1 MQHHATRKTNQRSMK
16 WLCRQAV
23 LGAAIVAGSSAC
35 GRDKGIAGMTD
46 IMSTPPPVPAAT
58 LNAIY
63 GTNGGLISVGTNDP
77 MVQEAQRYYDAL
89 GTAPAT
95 FEEWKQTFGFP
106 ARRQGETLQA
116 FRDRTD
122 VAVYYN
128 RNELGLGR
136 ELGCI
141 RFEDG
146 VDAQGAP
153 REGVACFVTN
163 FGPGFRQGQ
172 ASLRAA
178 INGVGVRNTVCISYR
193 PSMEP
198 GYEVQFYVYG
208 AEGNRQDWAQLDTLG
223 ARPQPHVCMDCHGGA
238 YDDAKHLAKNAR
250 FLPIDPN
257 LVMFASGPS
266 DAPGVTRAGQEER
279 LRVLNVMATET
290 PLTGAQREM
299 LDQLYGGDVKETGRA
314 ATGDAV
320 PAGWAGSRVDAD
332 FYRGVVRPF
341 CGTCHLA
348 SQKGLAEN
356 DRPSYARFASA
367 ADFDA
372 YPMQAF
378 VCNGFTMPNAQPTL
392 LHFWDVEGN
401 AGVSIGGLLYPT
413 AADAFLARRGL
424 DRATCSKYAETAGC
438 ERGGTRAD
446 QMCGGA
452 VSGGAVCDFDTGRC
466 QPVVTNM

>member
-1 MQHHATRKTNQRSMK
+1 MQHHAASKSTKGLLLAAAAM
-16 WLCRQAV
+16 AA
-23 LGAAIVAGSSAC
+23 LGAC
-35 GRDKGIAGMTD
+35 GKDKGGIGMTD
-46 IMSTPPPVPAAT
+46 IVSTPPPVPLAT

-63 GTNGGLISVGTNDP
+63 SANGGLISVGPGITPDP
-77 MVQEAQRYYDAL
+77 MVLEAQRYYDTL

-95 FEEWKQTFGFP
+95 FDAWKVAFGFP
-106 ARRQGETLQA
+106 ERRQGESLQA

-136 ELGCI
+136 ELGCAH
-141 RFEDG
+141 FDDG

-153 REGVACFVTN
+153 LQGVACFVTN
-163 FGPGFRQGQ
+163 YGPGFRQGQ
-172 ASLRAA
+172 ASLHSA
-178 INGVGVRNTVCISYR
+178 IVGVGVRNTVCITYR

-238 YDDAKHLAKNAR
+238 YDDGKHLAKNAR

-257 LVMFASGPS
+257 FVTFASGPA

-279 LRVLNVMATET
+279 IRVLNLMATET
-290 PLTGAQREM
+290 PLTGQQREM
-299 LDQLYGGDVKETGRA
+299 LDQLYGDVKEPGRT

-348 SQKGLAEN
+348 SQKGLADS
-356 DRPSYARFASA
+356 DRPSYARFATA
-367 ADFDA
+367 KDFDTF
-372 YPMQAF
+372 PMQAF

-401 AGVSIGGLLYPT
+401 PGVSIGGVLHPT

-424 DRATCSKYAETAGC
+424 DRATCARYAETAGC
-438 ERGGTRAD
+438 ERGGASAD

-452 VSGGAVCDFDTGRC
+452 VSGGAVCDMDTGRC
-466 QPVVTNM
+466 EPIVSKL